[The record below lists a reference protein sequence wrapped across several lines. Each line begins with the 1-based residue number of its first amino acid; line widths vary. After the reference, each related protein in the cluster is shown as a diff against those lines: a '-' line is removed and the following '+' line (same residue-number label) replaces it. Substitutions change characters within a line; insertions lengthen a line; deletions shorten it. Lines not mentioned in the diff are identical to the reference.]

1 MRKPR
6 NSNFFG
12 CRGTLDGSKVAL
24 KDMHGQYLVATSNN
38 EAMVIGRTSTDSGAT
53 FTVEDLGGND
63 ETRTIALKSIHGKL
77 LVAYRSSVSVDAT
90 SLRDEA
96 KFEVKHNSKQQ
107 YWFKTANNKYLYHKN
122 RNDGSFK
129 QVSRPSKY
137 AKFYATC
144 LPQSEGPYESNLSG
158 QSGSSYQSEGIE
170 MRGSNGAPGIIY
182 RLCILNLKLYKNIK
196 IDLTLNINLYQ
207 YENHYF
213 SFR

>member
-38 EAMVIGRTSTDSGAT
+38 EAMVIGRTSTDSGAL
-53 FTVEDLGGND
+53 FTVKDLGGND
-63 ETRTIALKSIHGKL
+63 ETRTIALKSIHGKW
-77 LVAYRSSVSVDAT
+77 LVAYGSSVRADAT
-90 SLRDEA
+90 SLRTEA
-96 KFEVKHNSKQQ
+96 KFEVKHNFKTTF
-107 YWFKTANNKYLYHKN
+107 WFKTANGKYLYHRD

-144 LPQSEGPYESNLSG
+144 LPQSEIPYESNLSG
-158 QSGSSYQSEGIE
+158 QPGSSYQIGGIE
-170 MRGSNGAPGIIY
+170 MSGSNGDAGIIY
-182 RLCILNLKLYKNIK
+182 RLCIF
-196 IDLTLNINLYQ
+196 T
-207 YENHYF
+207 
-213 SFR
+213 